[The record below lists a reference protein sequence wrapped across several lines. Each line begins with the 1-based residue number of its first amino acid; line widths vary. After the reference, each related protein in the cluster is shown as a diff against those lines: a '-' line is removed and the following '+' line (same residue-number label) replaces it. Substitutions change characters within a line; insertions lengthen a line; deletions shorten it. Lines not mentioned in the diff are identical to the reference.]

1 MTATRRRSTA
11 KRWLKFNFVGGIGI
25 GVQLLVL
32 IVLKTLLHFDY
43 LIATAL
49 AVEIAV
55 VHNFLWH
62 ERFTWADRGGAGFTR
77 FLKFNLSTGLFSIAG
92 NLLLMKLLVGVGH
105 MNYLLANGITIT
117 AFSVIN
123 FLVSDS
129 FVFAA
134 DGTET
139 QSM

>member
-32 IVLKTLLHFDY
+32 IVLKTLLHLDY

-62 ERFTWADRGGAGFTR
+62 ERFTWADRGGAGFTH